1 MINRKAIY
9 ESQLNKA
16 RSQFILLS
24 ENDRAWYDYALDRK
38 TESDWLDNILDRTE
52 MGAAVAGLG
61 GTAVALGGAAATAT
75 GVGAPVGIPAAAI
88 GTGVEVASDV
98 ADIIHAIAR
107 GGQAA
112 YYATL
117 GNNPEKAKESLA
129 AAGVNA
135 VSAIPFFG
143 GGAQA
148 ARIAKAGVK
157 ALNASDTAADAARAM
172 TKGERVA
179 KTAVAT
185 SQAAE
190 VAADASK
197 ISKGV
202 EAGKELAVI
211 PKGQRGVE
219 AGKQLARTADA
230 GKVIT
235 RTADVGKDLAR
246 GSKLGRLARTGTGL
260 ALGGLAASALLNQL
274 TGPQSGLSTEQLG
287 ELEKNNPYADIK
299 LGSLGVG
306 QFDPGEATKSVSA
319 VLPQERTGRGSR
331 QFSAPAMGIFDPDD
345 PNYYRRSSRALAQGL
360 TEDKSIDLYKRIK
373 HNVNSYLKSK
383 EGEELNSHIEKIK
396 QEIDI

>member
-1 MINRKAIY
+1 MRNRKALY

-24 ENDRAWYDYALDRK
+24 ENDRAWYDYALNRE
-38 TESDWLDNILDRTE
+38 TETDLLDSILDKTE
-52 MGAAVAGLG
+52 MGAAVTGLV
-61 GTAVALGGAAATAT
+61 GTGLALGGAATSAM
-75 GVGAPVGIPAAAI
+75 GVGIPIAAV
-88 GTGVEVASDV
+88 GTGIELASDY
-98 ADIIHAIAR
+98 ADIVHALAR
-107 GGQAA
+107 TGQSA

-129 AAGVNA
+129 MAGVNA
-135 VSAIPFFG
+135 IASIPLAG
-143 GGAQA
+143 NVVGVGKLGRA
-148 ARIAKAGVK
+148 AYK
-157 ALNASDTAADAARAM
+157 ALTAADTAADAAKAM
-172 TKGERVA
+172 TKGEKVA
-179 KTAVAT
+179 KTAAAA

-230 GKVIT
+230 GKN
-235 RTADVGKDLAR
+235 LAR
-246 GSKLGRLARTGTGL
+246 SSKLGRLARTGTGL
-260 ALGGLAASALLNQL
+260 ALGGLAASALLNRAV
-274 TGPQSGLSTEQLG
+274 GPQSGLSTEQLAD
-287 ELEKNNPYADIK
+287 LEKNNPYADMK

-319 VLPQERTGRGSR
+319 VLPQERTGRGSQR
-331 QFSAPAMGIFDPDD
+331 FNAPAMGIFDPDD

-360 TEDKSIDLYKRIK
+360 TEDKSVDLYKRIK

-383 EGEELNSHIEKIK
+383 EGQELNSHIEKIK